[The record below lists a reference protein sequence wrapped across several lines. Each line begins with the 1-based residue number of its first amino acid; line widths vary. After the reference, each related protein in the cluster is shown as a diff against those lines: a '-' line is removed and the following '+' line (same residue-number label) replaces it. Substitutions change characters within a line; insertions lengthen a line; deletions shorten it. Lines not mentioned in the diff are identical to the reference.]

1 VGWVWA
7 SVLRRCLGCTCA
19 LQAVA
24 EAERDVSANFAE
36 QLRAAGVTVPVVGV
50 GTPAVAATSNGYAA
64 AAAVPLPSPRWEI
77 IALEIISHPG
87 FAASSHD
94 EIVDARTH
102 ARRQHTDLQQP
113 AGPPGGGGRAAPRQL
128 HLQCVPWLLSGLSC
142 AELGCINRHAS
153 GLSRLLALG
162 WLTGDGVDGM
172 ASGCQ
177 MTPRSRGC
185 TLAKPRTSRC
195 GKDLSVCL
203 PCMRDMCCVAP
214 ALVNMH

>member
-77 IALEIISHPG
+77 IALEIIGHPG

-94 EIVDARTH
+94 EIVDARTQAAH
-102 ARRQHTDLQQP
+102 RPAATRRPTWRGWTSCTP
-113 AGPPGGGGRAAPRQL
+113 ATTSSVRAVAAFGSQL
-128 HLQCVPWLLSGLSC
+128 CRAGLY
-142 AELGCINRHAS
+142 
-153 GLSRLLALG
+153 
-162 WLTGDGVDGM
+162 
-172 ASGCQ
+172 Q
-177 MTPRSRGC
+177 
-185 TLAKPRTSRC
+185 
-195 GKDLSVCL
+195 
-203 PCMRDMCCVAP
+203 
-214 ALVNMH
+214 